1 MLQMSMSLRSNAH
14 RLVQSRLGRPMTEE
28 ESDALDAG
36 MIEAL
41 RVLRVGTDED
51 HQATLQSIA
60 LTALSTTAG
69 ALLWACLLDEAE
81 QGVQNVSAYAA
92 AVSATASTIVTAQL
106 SSALGLG

>member
-1 MLQMSMSLRSNAH
+1 
-14 RLVQSRLGRPMTEE
+14 MTEE

-60 LTALSTTAG
+60 LTARSTTAG

-81 QGVQNVSAYAA
+81 QGVQTVAAYAA